1 MNKIIYNIFFTFL
14 FKSFKLFGQRS
25 NLINDKDFYFKRIDF
40 IRNQTYQTLKL
51 NLKKKDLSL
60 LQFNVIS
67 ELIIHTIFEIKRTIK
82 YRNKE
87 LIDLNK

>member
-1 MNKIIYNIFFTFL
+1 MNKIIYNIFFNIL
-14 FKSFKLFGQRS
+14 FKSFKVFGQRS

-40 IRNQTYQTLKL
+40 IRNQTHQTLKL

-67 ELIIHTIFEIKRTIK
+67 ELIIHTIFEIKRTVK

>member
-1 MNKIIYNIFFTFL
+1 MNKIIYNIFFTIL
-14 FKSFKLFGQRS
+14 FKSFRLFGQRS
-25 NLINDKDFYFKRIDF
+25 NLINDKDFYFKRLDF
-40 IRNQTYQTLKL
+40 IRNQTTQTMKL

-67 ELIIHTIFEIKRTIK
+67 ELIIHTIFEIKRNIK

-87 LIDLNK
+87 LINLNK

>member
-1 MNKIIYNIFFTFL
+1 MNKFIYNIFFNIL
-14 FKSFKLFGQRS
+14 FKSFRLFGQRS

-40 IRNQTYQTLKL
+40 VRNHITESMKL
-51 NLKKKDLSL
+51 NLKKKDLSQ
-60 LQFNVIS
+60 LQFDVVS
-67 ELIIHTIFEIKRTIK
+67 ELIIHTIFEIKRSVK